1 MCAPSVYL
9 TDINKFIWMVR
20 IAGSTEKGRHIREED
35 YYTPYGEM
43 RVDKSA
49 SPTMQNCLMYKLS
62 YYRFW
67 HLQPDRSEFEML
79 AQF

>member
-1 MCAPSVYL
+1 
-9 TDINKFIWMVR
+9 MVR

-79 AQF
+79 AQFWPMDHRPK